1 MNSENLLYGV
11 RINMSKTEELRN
23 YISQLFQASTDKA
36 VIEKAAVVNN
46 KIDELEAENK
56 ASKESYDKLLNDYKD
71 VVLHSSFKPVNQT
84 DKGADLSSTS
94 FDPAKQ
100 LQAALESV
108 LKENK

>member
-1 MNSENLLYGV
+1 
-11 RINMSKTEELRN
+11 MSKTEELRN

-71 VVLHSSFKPVNQT
+71 VVLHSSFKPVNQA

>member
-1 MNSENLLYGV
+1 
-11 RINMSKTEELRN
+11 MSKTEELRN
-23 YISQLFQASTDKA
+23 YISQLFQASTDKT

-56 ASKESYDKLLNDYKD
+56 DSQESYNKLLNDYKD
-71 VVLHSSFKPVNQT
+71 VVLHSSFKPVNQA

-94 FDPAKQ
+94 FDPEKQ
-100 LQAALESV
+100 LKAALESV

>member
-1 MNSENLLYGV
+1 
-11 RINMSKTEELRN
+11 MSKTEELRN

-56 ASKESYDKLLNDYKD
+56 ASQESYDKLLKDYKD
-71 VVLHSSFKPVNQT
+71 VVLHTSFKPVNQA

>member
-1 MNSENLLYGV
+1 
-11 RINMSKTEELRN
+11 MSKTEELRN
-23 YISQLFQASTDKA
+23 YISQLFQASTDKT

-56 ASKESYDKLLNDYKD
+56 ASQESYNKLLNDYKD
-71 VVLHSSFKPVNQT
+71 VVLHSSFKPVNQA

-108 LKENK
+108 LKETKSKEN

>member
-1 MNSENLLYGV
+1 
-11 RINMSKTEELRN
+11 MSKTEELRN
-23 YISQLFQASTDKA
+23 YISQLFQASTDKT

-71 VVLHSSFKPVNQT
+71 VVLHSSFKPVNQA

-94 FDPAKQ
+94 FDPEKQ
-100 LQAALESV
+100 LKAALESV

>member
-1 MNSENLLYGV
+1 
-11 RINMSKTEELRN
+11 MSKTEELRN

-56 ASKESYDKLLNDYKD
+56 ASQESYNKLLNDYKD
-71 VVLHSSFKPVNQT
+71 VVLHSSFKPVNQA

-94 FDPAKQ
+94 FDPEKQ
-100 LQAALESV
+100 LKAALESV
-108 LKENK
+108 LKENN

>member
-1 MNSENLLYGV
+1 
-11 RINMSKTEELRN
+11 MSKTEELRN
-23 YISQLFQASTDKA
+23 YISQLFQASTDKT

-71 VVLHSSFKPVNQT
+71 VVLHSSFKPVNQA

-108 LKENK
+108 LKETN

>member
-1 MNSENLLYGV
+1 
-11 RINMSKTEELRN
+11 MSKTEELRN
-23 YISQLFQASTDKA
+23 YISQLFQASTDKT

-71 VVLHSSFKPVNQT
+71 VVLHSSFKPVNQA

-108 LKENK
+108 LKETKN

>member
-1 MNSENLLYGV
+1 
-11 RINMSKTEELRN
+11 MSKTEELRN

-56 ASKESYDKLLNDYKD
+56 ASQESYDKLLKDYKD
-71 VVLHSSFKPVNQT
+71 VVLHSSFKPVNQA

>member
-11 RINMSKTEELRN
+11 QTNMSKTEELRN
-23 YISQLFQASTDKA
+23 YISQLFQASTDKT

-71 VVLHSSFKPVNQT
+71 VVLHSSFKPVNQA

-108 LKENK
+108 LKETK

>member
-1 MNSENLLYGV
+1 
-11 RINMSKTEELRN
+11 MSKTEELRN
-23 YISQLFQASTDKA
+23 YISQLFQASTDKT

-71 VVLHSSFKPVNQT
+71 VVLHSSFKPVNQA

-108 LKENK
+108 LRETK

>member
-1 MNSENLLYGV
+1 
-11 RINMSKTEELRN
+11 MSKTEELRN
-23 YISQLFQASTDKA
+23 YISQLFQASTDKT

-56 ASKESYDKLLNDYKD
+56 ASQESYDKLLKDYKD
-71 VVLHSSFKPVNQT
+71 VVLHTSFKPVNQA

>member
-1 MNSENLLYGV
+1 
-11 RINMSKTEELRN
+11 MSKTEELRN

-56 ASKESYDKLLNDYKD
+56 ASQESYNKLLNDYKD
-71 VVLHSSFKPVNQT
+71 VVLHSSFKPVNQA

-94 FDPAKQ
+94 FDPEKQ
-100 LQAALESV
+100 LKAALESV

>member
-1 MNSENLLYGV
+1 
-11 RINMSKTEELRN
+11 MSKTEELRN

-71 VVLHSSFKPVNQT
+71 VVLHTSFKPVNQA

>member
-1 MNSENLLYGV
+1 
-11 RINMSKTEELRN
+11 MSKTEELRN

-56 ASKESYDKLLNDYKD
+56 ASQESYDKLLHDYKD
-71 VVLHSSFKPVNQT
+71 VVLHSSFKPVNQA

>member
-1 MNSENLLYGV
+1 
-11 RINMSKTEELRN
+11 MSKTEELRN
-23 YISQLFQASTDKA
+23 YISQLFQASTDKT

-71 VVLHSSFKPVNQT
+71 VVLHSSFKPVNQS

-108 LKENK
+108 LKETK

>member
-1 MNSENLLYGV
+1 
-11 RINMSKTEELRN
+11 MSKTEELRN

-71 VVLHSSFKPVNQT
+71 VVLHSSFKPVNQA

-108 LKENK
+108 LKETK

>member
-1 MNSENLLYGV
+1 
-11 RINMSKTEELRN
+11 MSKTEELRN
-23 YISQLFQASTDKA
+23 YISQLFQASTDKT

-71 VVLHSSFKPVNQT
+71 VVLHSSFKPVNQA

-108 LKENK
+108 LRETKN

>member
-1 MNSENLLYGV
+1 
-11 RINMSKTEELRN
+11 MSKTEELRN

-56 ASKESYDKLLNDYKD
+56 ASQESYNKLLNDYKD

-108 LKENK
+108 LKETK

>member
-1 MNSENLLYGV
+1 
-11 RINMSKTEELRN
+11 MSKTEELRN
-23 YISQLFQASTDKA
+23 YISQLFQASTDKT

-71 VVLHSSFKPVNQT
+71 VVLHSSFKPVNQADT
-84 DKGADLSSTS
+84 GADLSSTS

-108 LKENK
+108 LKENN

>member
-1 MNSENLLYGV
+1 
-11 RINMSKTEELRN
+11 MSKTEELRN

-56 ASKESYDKLLNDYKD
+56 ASQESYNKLLNDYKD
-71 VVLHSSFKPVNQT
+71 VVLHSSFKPVNQS

-108 LKENK
+108 LKETK

>member
-1 MNSENLLYGV
+1 
-11 RINMSKTEELRN
+11 MSKTEELRN
-23 YISQLFQASTDKA
+23 YISQLFQASTDKT

-71 VVLHSSFKPVNQT
+71 VVLHSSFKPVNQA

-108 LKENK
+108 LKETK

>member
-1 MNSENLLYGV
+1 
-11 RINMSKTEELRN
+11 MSKTEELRN

-56 ASKESYDKLLNDYKD
+56 ASQESYDKLLKDYKD

-108 LKENK
+108 LKETK

>member
-1 MNSENLLYGV
+1 
-11 RINMSKTEELRN
+11 MSKTEELRN

-71 VVLHSSFKPVNQT
+71 VVLHSSFKPVNQA

-108 LKENK
+108 LRQSN

>member
-1 MNSENLLYGV
+1 
-11 RINMSKTEELRN
+11 MSKTEELRN
-23 YISQLFQASTDKA
+23 YISQLFQASTDKT

-71 VVLHSSFKPVNQT
+71 VVLHSSFKPVNQS